1 MSDLFNAF
9 PYIGALI
16 AGLLSFLS
24 PCVLPLMPSYIS
36 YITGVSFE
44 DLQDTTDKKRIRMLT
59 LTNSLFFILGFSL
72 VFISLGASSSAV
84 GRLFVNY
91 QDWIRII
98 GGVVIIFFGLFV
110 AGFFQMSILQKEK
123 RYHFRGKPT
132 GYLGSVVVGTAFAA
146 GWTPCIGP
154 ILGTLLMYASAQGST
169 LYGVKLLS
177 MYSLGLAIPFLFA
190 SLAFNSFLSYSKK
203 IRKHMRVIMVAS
215 GILLIAFGILLL
227 TNKLTLLTSL
237 FPTYTV
243 SF

>member
-1 MSDLFNAF
+1 MDEIFNSF
-9 PYIGALI
+9 PYIGALA
-16 AGLLSFLS
+16 AGFLSFLS

-44 DLQDTTDKKRIRMLT
+44 DLQDTTDKKRIQMLT

-72 VFISLGASSSAV
+72 VFISLGASSSV
-84 GRLFVNY
+84 IGKLFNSY
-91 QDWIRII
+91 QNWIRII

-110 AGFFQMSILQKEK
+110 AGFFQVNILQREK
-123 RYHFRGKPT
+123 RIHLRGKPA
-132 GYLGSVVVGTAFAA
+132 GYLGSTIVGTAFAA

-154 ILGTLLMYASAQGST
+154 ILGTILLYASAQGST

-203 IRKHMRVIMVAS
+203 IRKYMRVIMFAS
-215 GILLIAFGILLL
+215 SILLVAFGILLL

-237 FPTYTV
+237 FPSYTV

>member
-16 AGLLSFLS
+16 AGILSFLS
-24 PCVLPLMPSYIS
+24 PCVLPLMPSYLS

-44 DLQDTTDKKRIRMLT
+44 DLQDITDKKRIRMLT
-59 LTNSLFFILGFSL
+59 LTNSLFFIVGFSL
-72 VFISLGASSSAV
+72 VFISLGASSSAL
-84 GRLFVNY
+84 GKLLIGY
-91 QDWIRII
+91 QNWIRII

-110 AGFFQMSILQKEK
+110 AGFFQANVLQKEK
-123 RYHFRGKPT
+123 RIHLHGRPA
-132 GYLGSVVVGTAFAA
+132 GYLGSTIIGTAFAA

-154 ILGTLLMYASAQGST
+154 ILGTILLYASAQGST

-177 MYSLGLAIPFLFA
+177 MFSLGLAIPFLFA
-190 SLAFNSFLSYSKK
+190 SLAFNSFLSYSKR

-215 GILLIAFGILLL
+215 GILLVLFGILLL
-227 TNKLTLLTSL
+227 TDKLTLLTSL

-243 SF
+243 TF